1 MEYSWQ
7 DNHLDAEHESRWWSE
22 SRTTYS
28 DWEKSW
34 TESLANKFN
43 DVERVRLCDSSSNS
57 NSSRSGNNRSSA
69 STDKVD
75 QNNNTDSVR

>member
-43 DVERVRLCDSSSNS
+43 DVERVRFCDSSSSSSS

-75 QNNNTDSVR
+75 QNNNTD

>member
-22 SRTTYS
+22 SGTTYS

-34 TESLANKFN
+34 TESLANKFD
-43 DVERVRLCDSSSNS
+43 DVKRVRVCDSSSSRSSNS
-57 NSSRSGNNRSSA
+57 NSNRSRSGNNRSSA
-69 STDKVD
+69 STDNVD
-75 QNNNTDSVR
+75 

>member
-22 SRTTYS
+22 SGTTYS

-43 DVERVRLCDSSSNS
+43 DVERVRVCDSSSSNS
-57 NSSRSGNNRSSA
+57 NRSRSGNNRSSA
-69 STDKVD
+69 STDNVD
-75 QNNNTDSVR
+75 QNNV

>member
-43 DVERVRLCDSSSNS
+43 DVERVRFCDSSSSNS

-69 STDKVD
+69 STDDVD
-75 QNNNTDSVR
+75 QNNNTD